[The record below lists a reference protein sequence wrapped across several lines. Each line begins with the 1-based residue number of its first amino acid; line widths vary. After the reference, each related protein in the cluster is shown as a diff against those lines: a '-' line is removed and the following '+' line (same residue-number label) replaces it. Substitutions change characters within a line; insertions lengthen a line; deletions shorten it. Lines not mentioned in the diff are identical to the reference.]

1 MCMNMTH
8 THTSG
13 SSGSCIAKNLSYKRA
28 HSLQVGIQK
37 PEGVPG
43 CSSSSCSASFSW
55 RKGWRVG
62 SLQKSLILCKWMFIS
77 WVSMLGPSTVSFVSN
92 MTDSEHRF
100 CLKMLSFQNVAVID
114 KSAGEWLF
122 AWMLLQ
128 SPQSW
133 NPVLFSYFFLFVC
146 LVVGQN

>member
-1 MCMNMTH
+1 
-8 THTSG
+8 
-13 SSGSCIAKNLSYKRA
+13 
-28 HSLQVGIQK
+28 
-37 PEGVPG
+37 
-43 CSSSSCSASFSW
+43 
-55 RKGWRVG
+55 
-62 SLQKSLILCKWMFIS
+62 
-77 WVSMLGPSTVSFVSN
+77 MLGPSTVSFVSN

-133 NPVLFSYFFLFVC
+133 NPVLFSYFFFVWLFGWL
-146 LVVGQN
+146 LVKINNSLEN